1 MKNKK
6 VLIATLV
13 SSLAIVVI
21 CLVLV
26 LSKNFINKE
35 GSANGV
41 EIIAKSK
48 VGNITTGD
56 VNNYISTL
64 EKTFGQK
71 IDTSNLKDE
80 EMELII
86 NEIVNNKII
95 LNKAKKSGIQNTK
108 EYKERIKQIED
119 NLLKELF
126 LQDLINKNITEETI
140 KARYDEVNEVL
151 KDKKEFKVKHIVVK
165 TEEEI
170 KKVIRELKRNT
181 FEEVAEKYSIDSSKS
196 TGGDLGYVIE
206 GQTVKEFDEVLQK
219 QPLNELSEPFK
230 TQFGWHVLIKE
241 DERKA
246 TIADYE
252 QTKNTVRDALVRD
265 FMRNYGLE
273 NIKDVNI
280 TILNKVNK

>member
-1 MKNKK
+1 
-6 VLIATLV
+6 
-13 SSLAIVVI
+13 
-21 CLVLV
+21 
-26 LSKNFINKE
+26 
-35 GSANGV
+35 
-41 EIIAKSK
+41 
-48 VGNITTGD
+48 
-56 VNNYISTL
+56 
-64 EKTFGQK
+64 
-71 IDTSNLKDE
+71 
-80 EMELII
+80 MELII

>member
-1 MKNKK
+1 M
-6 VLIATLV
+6 
-13 SSLAIVVI
+13 
-21 CLVLV
+21 
-26 LSKNFINKE
+26 
-35 GSANGV
+35 
-41 EIIAKSK
+41 
-48 VGNITTGD
+48 
-56 VNNYISTL
+56 
-64 EKTFGQK
+64 
-71 IDTSNLKDE
+71 
-80 EMELII
+80 
-86 NEIVNNKII
+86 
-95 LNKAKKSGIQNTK
+95 
-108 EYKERIKQIED
+108 EYKTQK
-119 NLLKELF
+119 
-126 LQDLINKNITEETI
+126 
-140 KARYDEVNEVL
+140 
-151 KDKKEFKVKHIVVK
+151 
-165 TEEEI
+165 EEI